1 MTPTVPSKCECYAR
15 MCGLG
20 SRPQMEIVRCAH
32 CLAADELLRDAV
44 TLMDAVD
51 EEWATDWLA
60 RATALGLTGEK
71 AARRK

>member
-1 MTPTVPSKCECYAR
+1 
-15 MCGLG
+15 
-20 SRPQMEIVRCAH
+20 MEIVRCAH